1 MKAQEVGVKSDL
13 KIILESDNQ
22 MLDEV
27 MVVAYGTAKKSSF
40 TGSAS
45 TINNEK
51 LELRPITN
59 LTKGLEGQAT
69 GLLTTSGSGQPGED
83 ASIVIRGYGSINAS
97 QDPLYVV
104 DGIPFDGSLSSINP
118 SDIESMTV
126 LKDASAG
133 ALYGARGANGV
144 VMITTK
150 QGKEGKAQVTWR
162 STVGWASRAIQPYDM
177 VDQKEFVQLTY
188 EALRNGYAFNSGYSW
203 EQAQQM
209 ARAGLSANL
218 GGELYNP
225 FKNYT
230 WDNLINPE
238 TGMVQADAVSAWDE
252 RWMDAVQ
259 RDNAFR
265 QEHQL
270 SVNGGSEKTKYMF
283 SLGYLNEDGNI
294 DNYGYNRLNLRSNID
309 AKLTK
314 SLTFTLG
321 VSGRIEKRDSP
332 RYSADPNA
340 WHNVPQQIIR
350 ALPYVPDTYEYEGKT
365 YNVSTPTASSPVAPV
380 ASINESGYS
389 KSNYSYIQSNF
400 SLKYDAPWLKGL
412 SFKFQGAYD
421 LT

>member
-1 MKAQEVGVKSDL
+1 MKRLTFLLFCLLLGIGMANAQTTKVTGTVISAEDNEPIIGASIVVKGTTIGTVTDFNGAFSLDVPSSAKTLVVSFVGMKAQEVGVKSDL

-188 EALRNGYAFNSGYSW
+188 EALRNGYVFNSGYSW

-225 FKNYT
+225 FKN
-230 WDNLINPE
+230 
-238 TGMVQADAVSAWDE
+238 
-252 RWMDAVQ
+252 
-259 RDNAFR
+259 
-265 QEHQL
+265 
-270 SVNGGSEKTKYMF
+270 
-283 SLGYLNEDGNI
+283 
-294 DNYGYNRLNLRSNID
+294 
-309 AKLTK
+309 
-314 SLTFTLG
+314 
-321 VSGRIEKRDSP
+321 
-332 RYSADPNA
+332 
-340 WHNVPQQIIR
+340 
-350 ALPYVPDTYEYEGKT
+350 
-365 YNVSTPTASSPVAPV
+365 
-380 ASINESGYS
+380 
-389 KSNYSYIQSNF
+389 
-400 SLKYDAPWLKGL
+400 
-412 SFKFQGAYD
+412 
-421 LT
+421 